1 MAMATGNK
9 DIINE
14 STANEIVSTLAV
26 IIEALSVLGI
36 FINATN
42 FIIFYKLGLRS
53 TTNIAFLALSFADLF
68 NLLVVEL
75 GLIFLHPYFTMI
87 LPYPIIPMEISN
99 FAAAPHPCIARVR
112 SWIYVFLT
120 AERCLCIALPLKV
133 KQVITPL
140 RTSVTMVAIY
150 LFNIAI
156 ALPLYADM
164 YVDWKKDAATNRTLL
179 GVKYRYDRSYIKAPV
194 NMAYALAMFT
204 SFPMI
209 ILFTLIL
216 IWKLQRISHWRVK
229 SVKSTYGSDA
239 GLKRDKMVIRLVM
252 VIACVLIVSLSPS
265 MVYFMLTSVSID
277 FDTGKCKRRVCVLN
291 LYGVETIKT
300 TRIHVNPILCT
311 HMVVNHAEV
320 KDLRN
325 ENPYMRIIISIQNKN
340 FTDFVKMY
348 TTDSLR
354 QNFIRTI
361 IYFLRLRGF
370 DGVKIDVQPTEGGDK
385 HKFTQL
391 FRDFLAFYVATR
403 GVSKDLI
410 NVGLALMGVRY
421 TRSNNQSEYFR
432 NVVPVQYGTSC
443 IVRNL
448 AANDYPVEL
457 ERGRAVDFYKVNGV
471 YLKKIFYDD
480 PETLRYKVGYITG
493 IGYGGVLLYSVRE
506 DDGWNKC
513 KQGQFPLLTAVYEEC
528 SFLTSALSDP
538 LIVNVQMYRFQASS
552 GRIDEYPP
560 LCRVI

>member
-1 MAMATGNK
+1 MYPNADVGAFNHIYHHKNIPECRARLRLRGVRGNK

-87 LPYPIIPMEISN
+87 LPYPIFPMEISN
-99 FAAAPHPCIARVR
+99 FAATPHPCIARVR

-150 LFNIAI
+150 LLNIAI

-164 YVDWKKDAATNRTLL
+164 YVDWKKDAVTNRTLL

-209 ILFTLIL
+209 VLFTLIL
-216 IWKLQRISHWRVK
+216 IWKLHRISHWRVK
-229 SVKSTYGSDA
+229 SVKSTNSSDA

-277 FDTGKCKRRVCVLN
+277 FDTGKYRMSLIVLGWFAY
-291 LYGVETIKT
+291 L
-300 TRIHVNPILCT
+300 
-311 HMVVNHAEV
+311 MDVVNSSV
-320 KDLRN
+320 N
-325 ENPYMRIIISIQNKN
+325 IIIYYNMSSNYKDIFLQT
-340 FTDFVKMY
+340 FY
-348 TTDSLR
+348 
-354 QNFIRTI
+354 FIFKKKRT
-361 IYFLRLRGF
+361 
-370 DGVKIDVQPTEGGDK
+370 
-385 HKFTQL
+385 
-391 FRDFLAFYVATR
+391 
-403 GVSKDLI
+403 S
-410 NVGLALMGVRY
+410 
-421 TRSNNQSEYFR
+421 
-432 NVVPVQYGTSC
+432 
-443 IVRNL
+443 
-448 AANDYPVEL
+448 
-457 ERGRAVDFYKVNGV
+457 
-471 YLKKIFYDD
+471 
-480 PETLRYKVGYITG
+480 
-493 IGYGGVLLYSVRE
+493 
-506 DDGWNKC
+506 
-513 KQGQFPLLTAVYEEC
+513 
-528 SFLTSALSDP
+528 
-538 LIVNVQMYRFQASS
+538 
-552 GRIDEYPP
+552 
-560 LCRVI
+560 